1 AQRDAFRSRT
11 RGALRTPRR
20 RRHPPPRGRPQ
31 VVGPLRRTLPGREYP
46 MKILEARGLTKQY
59 GAKDE
64 PIVALRGV
72 DFSIERGEFVAIMG
86 PSGCGKS
93 TLLRLLGGL
102 DRPSGGELWFDGQ
115 RVDGLTETAWAVLRR
130 ENIGYVFQFFNLIA
144 NLSAADNIEL
154 PANVAGVPASEAKGR
169 RIELMQRLEI
179 ADRAH
184 LVPSRLSGGER
195 QRVAIA
201 RALINQ
207 PGVLLADE
215 PTGSLDSTAS
225 QEVLALIR
233 SLHAAGQTTV
243 LVTHDAR
250 VASAADRVVRMRDG
264 AIASDT
270 AMNRNG
276 DARSRV
282 ADLVALER

>member
-1 AQRDAFRSRT
+1 
-11 RGALRTPRR
+11 
-20 RRHPPPRGRPQ
+20 
-31 VVGPLRRTLPGREYP
+31 

-93 TLLRLLGGL
+93 TLLHLLGGL

-130 ENIGYVFQFFNLIA
+130 KNIGYVFQFFNLIA

-154 PANVAGVPASEAKGR
+154 PANVAGVPASGAKRR

-264 AIASDT
+264 EIASDT
-270 AMNRNG
+270 AMNRDG

-282 ADLVALER
+282 ADLVALEL

>member
-1 AQRDAFRSRT
+1 
-11 RGALRTPRR
+11 
-20 RRHPPPRGRPQ
+20 
-31 VVGPLRRTLPGREYP
+31 
-46 MKILEARGLTKQY
+46 MKILEARGLTKHY

-93 TLLRLLGGL
+93 TLLHLLGGL

-130 ENIGYVFQFFNLIA
+130 KNIGYVFQFFNLIA

-154 PANVAGVPASEAKGR
+154 PANVAGVPASEAKPR
-169 RIELMQRLEI
+169 PIELMQRLEI

-264 AIASDT
+264 EIASDT
-270 AMNRNG
+270 AMNRDG

-282 ADLVALER
+282 ADLVALEL